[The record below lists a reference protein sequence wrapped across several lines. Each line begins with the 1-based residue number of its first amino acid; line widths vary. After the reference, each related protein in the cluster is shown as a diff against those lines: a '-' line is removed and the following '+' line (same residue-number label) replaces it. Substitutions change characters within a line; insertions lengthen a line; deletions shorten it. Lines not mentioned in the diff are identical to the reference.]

1 MRSDLV
7 RRGSAWDIDQI
18 ESFLAATVIPV
29 RLAFTGTG
37 GRPLLC
43 SVWFCYEEGALWCAT
58 QKTARLAEAL
68 ARHPECAFEV
78 AGDTMPYRGVRG
90 QGEARLDDDRGEEI
104 LRKLVE
110 RYLPDPE
117 SSFAEWL
124 LGRADREVAI
134 RIDPVWV
141 TAWDFAD
148 RML

>member
-1 MRSDLV
+1 MSRV
-7 RRGSAWDIDQI
+7 RESSAWSLQEI
-18 ESFLAATVIPV
+18 ESFLDTCVIPV
-29 RLAFTGTG
+29 RLACITNSGA
-37 GRPLLC
+37 PVVC
-43 SVWFCYEEGALWCAT
+43 SLWYQYGDGALWCAT

-68 ARHPECAFEV
+68 ARRPECAFEV
-78 AGDTMPYRGVRG
+78 AADTMPYRGVRG
-90 QGEARLDDDRGEEI
+90 QGEATLDDDRGEEI

-117 SSFAEWL
+117 SSFAVWL

>member
-1 MRSDLV
+1 
-7 RRGSAWDIDQI
+7 
-18 ESFLAATVIPV
+18 
-29 RLAFTGTG
+29 
-37 GRPLLC
+37 
-43 SVWFCYEEGALWCAT
+43 
-58 QKTARLAEAL
+58 
-68 ARHPECAFEV
+68 
-78 AGDTMPYRGVRG
+78 MPYRGVRG
-90 QGEARLDDDRGEEI
+90 QGEATLDDDRGEEI

-117 SSFAEWL
+117 SSFAVWL